1 MIEYVCTR
9 LTILKQGEIIMDTLE
24 LIVSLT
30 KLVTREKI
38 YKEWYEEEKERLQ
51 NIEDKE
57 TWVYVKERDNFN
69 KSRIPTNANTNDAL
83 KLISRLSRQL
93 VR

>member
-1 MIEYVCTR
+1 
-9 LTILKQGEIIMDTLE
+9 MDTLE

-30 KLVTREKI
+30 KLVTREKL
-38 YKEWYEEEKERLQ
+38 YKEWYEEEKERLY

-57 TWVYVKERDNFN
+57 TWVYIKERDNFY
-69 KSRIPTNANTNDAL
+69 KSRIPTNINTNDAL

-93 VR
+93 VK